1 MFSSVVVGIPL
12 EHRIVDDRVSLN
24 NSSVRTI
31 FPDDRRP
38 VQVDLVVDDK
48 QWVVS
53 IDNIVVDT
61 DTIQVLLEQV
71 LEELVLLF

>member
-24 NSSVRTI
+24 YSSVRTI

>member
-71 LEELVLLF
+71 LEELVLLL